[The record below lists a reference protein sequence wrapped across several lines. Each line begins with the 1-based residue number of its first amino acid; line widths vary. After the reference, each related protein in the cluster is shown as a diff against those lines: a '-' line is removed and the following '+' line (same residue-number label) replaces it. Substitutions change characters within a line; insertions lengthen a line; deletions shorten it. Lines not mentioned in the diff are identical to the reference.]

1 MLNITVSIA
10 AAPASIISKN
20 IMVQIYDKNGVI
32 EIFQTLIV
40 MRYPL
45 NIPFRPY

>member
-20 IMVQIYDKNGVI
+20 ITVQIYDKNGVMAAS
-32 EIFQTLIV
+32 QTLIV
-40 MRYPL
+40 MQYSL
-45 NIPFRPY
+45 NILFRPY